1 MTSIR
6 PTRPSPPSLATRASP
21 GRRAP
26 SARRSAAATDAE
38 ANPLREHILA
48 TASAL
53 FYGRGVR
60 AVGVDLVVDEARIAK
75 TSLYRYFPTKD
86 DLIVAFLE
94 REDQDFWSTWDAVA
108 ARHAEDPMAELE
120 GHMGWIGERLA
131 RANYRGCP
139 QVNVAAEFAEPDHPA
154 RGVAR
159 AHMLALRQR
168 LDALA
173 GRLGAASPEVL
184 GAQLAILVNGAF
196 VSKDLLSPAEAAE
209 VLLGSA
215 RALVAAARAEPKRGA
230 LDAHLTRT

>member
-1 MTSIR
+1 MKTTAPIR
-6 PTRPSPPSLATRASP
+6 PARPAPT
-21 GRRAP
+21 RRAQ
-26 SARRSAAATDAE
+26 ATAEPE

-53 FYGRGVR
+53 FYAQGVR

-86 DLIVAFLE
+86 DLVVAFLE
-94 REDQDFWSTWDAVA
+94 REDLDFWSTWDGVA
-108 ARHAEDPMAELE
+108 ARHADDAMAELE
-120 GHMGWIGERLA
+120 AHMGWIGERLE

-139 QVNVAAEFAEPDHPA
+139 QLNVAAEFAEPDHPA

-159 AHMLALRQR
+159 AHMLGLRQR

-173 GRLGAASPEVL
+173 GKLGANSPTTL

-196 VSKDLLSPAEAAE
+196 VSKDLLSPAEAAQ

-215 RALVAAARAEPKRGA
+215 RALVAAARLVR
-230 LDAHLTRT
+230 

>member
-1 MTSIR
+1 MSSIR
-6 PTRPSPPSLATRASP
+6 PARPSTVRASP
-21 GRRAP
+21 GRRAA
-26 SARRSAAATDAE
+26 SVRRGAAAPDAE
-38 ANPLREHILA
+38 PNPLREHILA

-53 FYGRGVR
+53 FYRRGVR

-108 ARHAEDPMAELE
+108 TRHADDPMAELE
-120 GHMGWIGERLA
+120 AHMDWIGGRLA

-159 AHMLALRQR
+159 AHMLALRRR
-168 LDALA
+168 LDTLA
-173 GRLGAASPEVL
+173 GRLGAQSPQVL
-184 GAQLAILVNGAF
+184 GAQLALLVNGAF

-215 RALVAAARAEPKRGA
+215 RALVAAARG
-230 LDAHLTRT
+230 

>member
-1 MTSIR
+1 MSTPR
-6 PTRPSPPSLATRASP
+6 PARPAPSRPAPS
-21 GRRAP
+21 RRAP
-26 SARRSAAATDAE
+26 SARRAAAGEAD

-53 FYGRGVR
+53 FYAQGAR

-94 REDQDFWSTWDAVA
+94 REDLDFWSTWDGVA
-108 ARHAEDPMAELE
+108 ARHADDPMAELE
-120 GHMGWIGERLA
+120 AHMGWIGERLG

-139 QVNVAAEFAEPDHPA
+139 QLNVAAEFAESQHPA

-159 AHMLALRQR
+159 AHMAGLRQR

-173 GRLGAASPEVL
+173 AKLGAKSPSTL
-184 GAQLAILVNGAF
+184 GAQLALLVNGAF
-196 VSKDLLSPAEAAE
+196 VSKDLLSPGEAAE

-215 RALVAAARAEPKRGA
+215 RALVAAATPVAR
-230 LDAHLTRT
+230 